1 MVVHID
7 NQSIDSSLFRCCCI
21 NERLHLAYFIHRP
34 RGFEGEIMLV
44 VLFENAYDT
53 RRFYTEYHNAFYEN
67 RPEYTFMGKAQ
78 LNSELYN
85 RIQKSRNI

>member
-1 MVVHID
+1 
-7 NQSIDSSLFRCCCI
+7 
-21 NERLHLAYFIHRP
+21 
-34 RGFEGEIMLV
+34 MLV
-44 VLFENAYDT
+44 VLFENACDT

>member
-1 MVVHID
+1 
-7 NQSIDSSLFRCCCI
+7 
-21 NERLHLAYFIHRP
+21 
-34 RGFEGEIMLV
+34 MLV